1 MPDLSRQWHGVFR
14 ASASNK
20 MIPVLHRAQEKQAP
34 IGIGVEIDVWMTT
47 GLIAVVSHDSPTD
60 ASKLLVNWLRDDVRV
75 AGFRPL
81 YAVNCKSDGLE
92 ESLRNAFDKFGVP
105 RDRWFVFDCSYPS
118 QRVFERAGLPFAE
131 RVSEEEPWRGHSHR
145 IWLDRWTWRDNGA
158 AFTGPGLGIRR
169 YPVPADAGVYLPYS
183 MPAKRPGIFD
193 GRKIE
198 VHAVSMELHVTDT
211 AEHERRNWWRWLF
224 DEVKPM
230 SVCTDYPEDLMQI
243 WDEWQRG

>member
-1 MPDLSRQWHGVFR
+1 
-14 ASASNK
+14 
-20 MIPVLHRAQEKQAP
+20 MIPVLHRAQEKQALP
-34 IGIGVEIDVWMTT
+34 GIGVEVDVWMSFDDGPSVPLLGHT
-47 GLIAVVSHDSPTD
+47 LSDTD
-60 ASKLLVNWLRDDVRV
+60 YGETLEKWLRDDVRV

-118 QRVFERAGLPFAE
+118 QRVFEKAGLPFAE
-131 RVSEEEPWRGHSHR
+131 RVSEEEPWRGRSHR

-158 AFTGPGLGIRR
+158 AFTGPGLGI
-169 YPVPADAGVYLPYS
+169 YLPY
-183 MPAKRPGIFD
+183 FD
-193 GRKIE
+193 GMGRKIE
-198 VHAVSMELHVTDT
+198 VHAVSMELHVADA

-230 SVCTDYPEDLMQI
+230 SVCTDYPEDLAQT
-243 WDEWQRG
+243 WEEWKKG